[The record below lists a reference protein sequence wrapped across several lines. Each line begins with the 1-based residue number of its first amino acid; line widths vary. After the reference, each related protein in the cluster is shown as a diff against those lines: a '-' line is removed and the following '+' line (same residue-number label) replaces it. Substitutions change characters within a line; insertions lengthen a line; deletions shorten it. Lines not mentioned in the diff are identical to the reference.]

1 MSSFA
6 NAIKAIFIKDMVSEF
21 RAKQVLPA
29 MIVFGVLVA
38 WVFRLATE
46 GSAVDKPVIAAAVLL
61 VALLFSVILSSERS
75 FAVERQNDCI
85 SGLLLAPVD
94 AGDIYIGKLLVN
106 ISMLCIFEL
115 VAVPVVF
122 VLFRVSVN
130 GDWLGLAV
138 VLMLINV
145 GISSLGT
152 LLGCAVEGTKAANCL
167 LSILVMAALAPLMI
181 PAILGLL
188 LLFGPAG
195 GEAAGAGALA
205 MVGDFKTAV
214 GFLAAFD
221 AIFITV
227 CWLLFGFVV
236 AE

>member
-1 MSSFA
+1 LSSFV
-6 NAIKAIFIKDMVSEF
+6 NVIKAIFIKDIISEL

-38 WVFRLATE
+38 WVFRLATAV
-46 GSAVDKPVIAAAVLL
+46 SAADKPVTAAAVLL
-61 VALLFSVILSSERS
+61 VALLFSAILSSERS
-75 FAVERQNDCI
+75 FAVERENDCI

-94 AGDIYIGKLLVN
+94 AGDIYIAKLLVN
-106 ISMLCIFEL
+106 IAMLCIFEM

-122 VLFRVSVN
+122 MLFKVNVN
-130 GDWLGLAV
+130 GNWVGLAV
-138 VLMLINV
+138 VLMLINIGV
-145 GISSLGT
+145 SGLGT
-152 LLGCAVEGTKAANCL
+152 LLGCAVEGTKSANCL

-188 LLFGPAG
+188 LLFGAAG
-195 GEAAGAGALA
+195 GETAGVGALA
-205 MVGDFKTAV
+205 MVGDFQTAV

-221 AIFITV
+221 AIFVTV

-236 AE
+236 TE

>member
-1 MSSFA
+1 MSNFA
-6 NAIKAIFIKDMVSEF
+6 NAIKAIFTKDMVSEL

-46 GSAVDKPVIAAAVLL
+46 GSAVDKSVTAAAVLL
-61 VALLFSVILSSERS
+61 VTLLFSVILSSERS

-122 VLFRVSVN
+122 VLFKVN
-130 GDWLGLAV
+130 ISGDWLGLAV
-138 VLMLINV
+138 VLMLINI

-152 LLGCAVEGTKAANCL
+152 LLGCAVEGAKAANCL
-167 LSILVMAALAPLMI
+167 LEKNSKLTKVRLNKKFTAAQK
-181 PAILGLL
+181 
-188 LLFGPAG
+188 
-195 GEAAGAGALA
+195 ALRC
-205 MVGDFKTAV
+205 GS
-214 GFLAAFD
+214 LAASRL
-221 AIFITV
+221 IG
-227 CWLLFGFVV
+227 FGILTNLT
-236 AE
+236 